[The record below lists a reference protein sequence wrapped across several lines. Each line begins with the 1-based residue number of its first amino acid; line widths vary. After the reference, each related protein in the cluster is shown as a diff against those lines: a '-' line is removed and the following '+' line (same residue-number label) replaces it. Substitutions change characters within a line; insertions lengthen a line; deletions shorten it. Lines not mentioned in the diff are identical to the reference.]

1 MQDLVIV
8 ILYFLFFSLTYFD
21 LVMFFLSRFFNLF
34 ISVRLR
40 PLPRYKEHVTCLTIL
55 IQELNAEYFFTVYEQ
70 CVLDT
75 TKHVSALQLIGK
87 FYSGYELNDNKFR
100 ELQTETPIS
109 PF

>member
-8 ILYFLFFSLTYFD
+8 ILYFLFFFANILRPCN
-21 LVMFFLSRFFNLF
+21 VFLSRFFNLF

-75 TKHVSALQLIGK
+75 TKHVSAL
-87 FYSGYELNDNKFR
+87 
-100 ELQTETPIS
+100 
-109 PF
+109 